1 MTTPGIDWIGS
12 IRYETPK
19 FRSHPHRTLLRVTPP
34 KPPLPNTVVPPP
46 FADAACCVSDK
57 ESRSTWGRLIAQLYE
72 VHSLTC
78 IRCGSP
84 MRILALITEPE
95 ELRKILRHLV
105 KIGRSPPGFDPAL
118 LNLQSCK
125 IRGREKEIAVA
136 MRKSLVDVVAY

>member
-1 MTTPGIDWIGS
+1 
-12 IRYETPK
+12 
-19 FRSHPHRTLLRVTPP
+19 
-34 KPPLPNTVVPPP
+34 
-46 FADAACCVSDK
+46 
-57 ESRSTWGRLIAQLYE
+57 
-72 VHSLTC
+72 
-78 IRCGSP
+78 

-136 MRKSLVDVVAY
+136 MRKRGSGGRGRLITCGYVDRQVLTSVFGRSARSLVDVVAY